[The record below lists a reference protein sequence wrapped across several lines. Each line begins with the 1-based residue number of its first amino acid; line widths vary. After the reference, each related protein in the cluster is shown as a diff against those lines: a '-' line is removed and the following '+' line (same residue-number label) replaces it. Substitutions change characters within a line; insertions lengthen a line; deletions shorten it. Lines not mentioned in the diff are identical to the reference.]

1 MSGTGEAETHMESKL
16 SDKELVAIAME
27 MRNRAFAPYSGF
39 AVGAAILCEDGT
51 VYRGCNVENAS
62 FGATICAE
70 QTAAVS
76 AVAGGNVD
84 FITIAVAS
92 TGDDYCVPCGICR
105 QFLREF
111 SADIRFLCANSK
123 GEYVEYGFDEL
134 LPNAF
139 EL

>member
-1 MSGTGEAETHMESKL
+1 MESKL

-39 AVGAAILCEDGT
+39 AVGAAILCEEGT

-76 AVAGGNVD
+76 AVAGETWISLRLLWQAPGRLLCSCGS
-84 FITIAVAS
+84 AAS
-92 TGDDYCVPCGICR
+92 
-105 QFLREF
+105 F
-111 SADIRFLCANSK
+111 A
-123 GEYVEYGFDEL
+123 
-134 LPNAF
+134 
-139 EL
+139 